1 MKRLDLQHWA
11 TTVFPQALPLAVAAG
26 MALLARSAMRPHG
39 GWLPLAAFALAG
51 LALWTLLE
59 YLLHRFVLHGI
70 EPFRTWHLQHHLRPE
85 EPMRTPLLFSGLL
98 LLALVFAPMLAI
110 SNQWLATGL
119 ALGLLAG
126 HVAQEI
132 AHHAL
137 HTRPDGDSHWLL
149 RRFGQHRLHHLHYPE
164 AAFGTLTAVWDH
176 VFGTA
181 APRGDKPGV

>member
-1 MKRLDLQHWA
+1 
-11 TTVFPQALPLAVAAG
+11 
-26 MALLARSAMRPHG
+26 
-39 GWLPLAAFALAG
+39 
-51 LALWTLLE
+51 
-59 YLLHRFVLHGI
+59 
-70 EPFRTWHLQHHLRPE
+70 
-85 EPMRTPLLFSGLL
+85 
-98 LLALVFAPMLAI
+98 
-110 SNQWLATGL
+110 GL

-137 HTRPDGDSHWLL
+137 HTRPDADSHWLL